1 MNVDSTSEGSTGEYS
16 LDIDDQLQEEDT
28 LIDRGVDDVL
38 DEGYSPP
45 ERPLGIDAYGTT
57 TAEQRRGESLEQHL
71 AEEEPDPAMNLDALD
86 DEEVDEQ
93 SANAGEVG
101 GRRAGRLIATDDG
114 VGGDDESELWA
125 DDAGIDGAA
134 ASAEEAA
141 VHVIGE

>member
-1 MNVDSTSEGSTGEYS
+1 MDVDSTPEGSTGEYS
-16 LDIDDQLQEEDT
+16 LDNDDQLQEDDT

-45 ERPLGIDAYGTT
+45 ERPLGLDAYGTT
-57 TAEQRRGESLEQHL
+57 TAEQRQGESLEQHL
-71 AEEEPDPAMNLDALD
+71 AEEEPDPAMDLDAV
-86 DEEVDEQ
+86 DEEDDEQ

-114 VGGDDESELWA
+114 VGGDNESELWA